1 MSTKRELSFV
11 LPNQPGSLAAVTAA
25 LARRKVN
32 LLALDAA
39 GGFEYNIV
47 RIVTDNAPRAK
58 RIIEREGYEVG
69 LTKVLCLW
77 ASDTPGALARIA
89 QKLARAR
96 INIDYLYATG
106 GRPGKKAL
114 IVLHVDD
121 RKKAARLLGD

>member
-11 LPNQPGSLAAVTAA
+11 LPNQPGSLAAATAA

-47 RIVTDNAPRAK
+47 RIVTDNAARAK
-58 RIIEREGYEVG
+58 RILEREGYEVG
-69 LTKVLCLW
+69 QTKVLCLW

-89 QKLARAR
+89 QKLARAK
-96 INIDYLYATG
+96 INVDYLYATG
-106 GRPGKKAL
+106 GAPARRP
-114 IVLHVDD
+114 
-121 RKKAARLLGD
+121 